1 MYHVHMPARDGV
13 LRNFEAPNSYIN
25 FSVLYP
31 HVLIEV
37 SKTATV
43 ARTLMAYIFSFFSLM
58 REFPDSK
65 QM

>member
-37 SKTATV
+37 
-43 ARTLMAYIFSFFSLM
+43 
-58 REFPDSK
+58 
-65 QM
+65 